1 LGTVTVTKIG
11 FGVSIGIDVVLDETG
26 FDVMEAAALVVL
38 SEQEVVGVGAG
49 ATLKTVVVTS

>member
-1 LGTVTVTKIG
+1 VTVTNIG
-11 FGVSIGIDVVLDETG
+11 LGVSIGFELLLEMTA

-38 SEQEVVGVGAG
+38 SEHEVDNIGAG